1 MISTDAIRIVQAL
14 ILAEKR
20 DEEAKEQEIPRG
32 PVVTISRMYGAGGRS
47 VGKMLAERLGV
58 RCFDKEI
65 LEAISKLAKVDKK
78 LMEELD
84 EQVRDTISSWIHSML
99 RGGSLFNEDFRKHLV
114 NVVFAIAARG
124 GVIVGRGAH
133 VILTDREDVF
143 RVRLVGSADRCAAR
157 IALLESIS
165 PEAAKERIAK
175 VDAERHEYLK
185 TLLKGADLQENCFDL
200 IINTDLLDTAHV
212 VDTILF
218 VMEKRGLLQGRGAP
232 TGA

>member
-1 MISTDAIRIVQAL
+1 MISTDATRIVQAL

-20 DEEAKEQEIPRG
+20 DEEAQEKEIPRG
-32 PVVTISRMYGAGGRS
+32 PVVTISRMYGAGGHT
-47 VGKMLAERLGV
+47 VGRMLAERLAV

-65 LEAISKLAKVDKK
+65 LEAVSKLAKVDSK

-84 EQVRDTISSWIHSML
+84 EHVRDNISSWIHSML

-143 RVRLVGSADRCAAR
+143 RVRLVGSIDRCASR
-157 IALLESIS
+157 IALLEGIS
-165 PEAAKERIAK
+165 LEAAKERVSR
-175 VDAERHEYLK
+175 VDAERLEYLQ
-185 TLLKGADLQENCFDL
+185 TIFKGADIRENRFDL

-218 VMEKRGLLQGRGAP
+218 VMEKRNLLQGRGA
-232 TGA
+232 AIRA